1 MEQELY
7 SESTEQAS
15 ESSYKEYLLDRFK
28 LMSDIAITVRKSYI
42 KNQENRDSHVSMISI
57 AVELWN
63 QISPKMDGTPLETQF
78 KNWIPF
84 VLEPRLFF
92 EQDYENMVWLFIY
105 HIRVGFEHLGLT
117 KIE

>member
-1 MEQELY
+1 MEQDQY
-7 SESTEQAS
+7 SETTEQAS
-15 ESSYKEYLLDRFK
+15 ESSYKEYLVDRFK

-42 KNQENRDSHVSMISI
+42 KNQENKNSHVSLISI

-63 QISPKMDGTPLETQF
+63 QISPKMNDTPLEEDF

-84 VLEPRLFF
+84 ILEPRLFF
-92 EQDYENMVWLFIY
+92 EKDLENMIWLFIY

>member
-15 ESSYKEYLLDRFK
+15 ESTYKEYLLDRFK

-57 AVELWN
+57 AVELYCR
-63 QISPKMDGTPLETQF
+63 T
-78 KNWIPF
+78 
-84 VLEPRLFF
+84 
-92 EQDYENMVWLFIY
+92 
-105 HIRVGFEHLGLT
+105 
-117 KIE
+117 